1 MGHIIKLPPLIRTF
15 FCFIGLSKPA
25 NLVAFLGMFE
35 KLCTVSLTSPPS
47 IKDWVR
53 VAFYRE
59 IVTFWLAEVGGGS
72 KYKNIDQLNWW

>member
-1 MGHIIKLPPLIRTF
+1 MICG
-15 FCFIGLSKPA
+15 
-25 NLVAFLGMFE
+25 
-35 KLCTVSLTSPPS
+35 
-47 IKDWVR
+47 WVR